1 MATNKQIE
9 DWARAIGLP
18 ACIGYE
24 FVAQY
29 GRLPANIPELE
40 NWGRQ
45 TGRARAD
52 GWHCLGM
59 PSPSPAPSP
68 APSPMP
74 GPGQPV
80 PGTPGAGGFLDDA
93 INWVT
98 QNPLPAAMIVVL
110 FAYMSGGG
118 RRR

>member
-1 MATNKQIE
+1 MATAKQIE

-80 PGTPGAGGFLDDA
+80 PDTPATDDVFA
-93 INWVT
+93 NIVDWV
-98 QNPLPAAMIVVL
+98 QRNPIPTVVIVL
-110 FAYMSGGG
+110 LLGSMRGI
-118 RRR
+118 RWR